1 MSAAEADCFRYFTDP
16 DLLKRIPQLFY
27 LLSGVFVVMQI
38 MGFLCIREPD
48 EKQKEELSHLLTKGF
63 EFLEAPDKS
72 GCMIEYFFSGNPLR
86 QKTPLRD
93 SA

>member
-63 EFLEAPDKS
+63 ECLEAPDKRARMKQHFS
-72 GCMIEYFFSGNPLR
+72 SGNPLR
-86 QKTPLRD
+86 KKTLLRD
-93 SA
+93 SV